1 MRRVFT
7 ASGLGEA
14 RLVAQMLEAAG
25 VRAQVFND
33 HAAGA
38 LGELPATETWPEVW
52 IERDH
57 QLATA
62 RSLIA
67 GYESAP
73 DQTVLCQD
81 CGESN
86 PVTFEICW
94 QCRQPLPD
102 RL

>member
-14 RLVAQMLEAAG
+14 QLVAQMLEAAG

-52 IERDH
+52 VERDH
-57 QLATA
+57 QLMMA

-67 GYESAP
+67 DYESAP

-81 CGESN
+81 CGEWN
-86 PVTFEICW
+86 PVTCEICG
-94 QCRQPLPD
+94 RGRRPLQK
-102 RL
+102 RI

>member
-38 LGELPATETWPEVW
+38 LGELPATETSPEVW

-67 GYESAP
+67 GYESALSLIH
-73 DQTVLCQD
+73 LCR
-81 CGESN
+81 
-86 PVTFEICW
+86 
-94 QCRQPLPD
+94 CRRPLT
-102 RL
+102 R